1 MTIMNASHE
10 YEAARETFKAGDQR
24 TLSSKIFK
32 LHDFLMM
39 HSFSFRHCDEENEVN
54 VHRVHEATLFMAT
67 IISNQADRA
76 IEEQTHLIEAE
87 TASAS
92 YRPSTS
98 RSAKTPA
105 VLRDLVYGQKLLNR
119 RFALGQSSFV
129 FCHFGDLI
137 DFTSSQ
143 IYLSR
148 TDFFVILI
156 AEVDRGRVS

>member
-67 IISNQADRA
+67 FSIFSKHADRA
-76 IEEQTHLIEAE
+76 IEDPTRPIEEETALARIRVNALIRRAVLYIQQCKELFSISGIFLWAE
-87 TASAS
+87 THQSAL
-92 YRPSTS
+92 
-98 RSAKTPA
+98 SAYHSALTLA
-105 VLRDLVYGQKLLNR
+105 NSLALSQDSFIILL
-119 RFALGQSSFV
+119 
-129 FCHFGDLI
+129 I
-137 DFTSSQ
+137 
-143 IYLSR
+143 
-148 TDFFVILI
+148 
-156 AEVDRGRVS
+156 

>member
-24 TLSSKIFK
+24 TLLSKIFK

-39 HSFSFRHCDEENEVN
+39 HSFSFRHCDEEN
-54 VHRVHEATLFMAT
+54 EATLFMAT

-105 VLRDLVYGQKLLNR
+105 VLQGSCLWAETPQSAVCFRSIQLCVLSFW
-119 RFALGQSSFV
+119 RF
-129 FCHFGDLI
+129 D
-137 DFTSSQ
+137 
-143 IYLSR
+143 
-148 TDFFVILI
+148 
-156 AEVDRGRVS
+156 

>member
-76 IEEQTHLIEAE
+76 IEEQTHLIKAE
-87 TASAS
+87 MASAS

-105 VLRDLVYGQKLLNR
+105 VLQGSCLWAETPQSAVCFRSIQLCVLSFW
-119 RFALGQSSFV
+119 RF
-129 FCHFGDLI
+129 D
-137 DFTSSQ
+137 
-143 IYLSR
+143 
-148 TDFFVILI
+148 
-156 AEVDRGRVS
+156 

>member
-105 VLRDLVYGQKLLNR
+105 VLQGSCLWAETPQSAVCFRSIQLCVLSFW
-119 RFALGQSSFV
+119 RF
-129 FCHFGDLI
+129 D
-137 DFTSSQ
+137 
-143 IYLSR
+143 
-148 TDFFVILI
+148 
-156 AEVDRGRVS
+156 